1 MNDLDLEL
9 NELIAKGKQQGYLT
23 YDEVNEYLP
32 DEAVSPEAL
41 DNLLIALD
49 ERGIELVDEPPLDA
63 VAEAPVKPGPTAQE
77 LQAAEEEVSLAL
89 PTPEELRKLTSDPIR
104 MYLSQMAEIPLLS
117 RDEEISL
124 AKTIEITRKRFR
136 RTVLTC
142 HYGLEQTVKGY
153 LSDVFQSY
161 QAVGITWVQHHKGVV
176 VDTLGRI
183 LTYAGAEPFGVAF
196 GDVQGITAAEGL
208 IEYAPGG
215 QVGRPMSHVID
226 CCDSDVCENRSG
238 CIIEPS
244 EARSRQ

>member
-9 NELIAKGKQQGYLT
+9 NDLIAKGKQQGYLT

-136 RTVLTC
+136 RSSS
-142 HYGLEQTVKGY
+142 G
-153 LSDVFQSY
+153 
-161 QAVGITWVQHHKGVV
+161 
-176 VDTLGRI
+176 GR
-183 LTYAGAEPFGVAF
+183 
-196 GDVQGITAAEGL
+196 
-208 IEYAPGG
+208 
-215 QVGRPMSHVID
+215 
-226 CCDSDVCENRSG
+226 
-238 CIIEPS
+238 
-244 EARSRQ
+244 